1 MARFKLLLLSGFLAG
16 MMLGALVW
24 EAGFG
29 REDGLLRDGRA
40 WTNGIDV
47 PHDGD
52 VTWTGGNGVLRDGGA
67 RTNGNDI
74 LQDGEWAWT
83 GGYGVM
89 HGGNGIRTGGYG
101 VLRGGSG
108 TLAGEHGVPQGGDGT
123 PDSGI
128 QHPWT
133 ASADGG
139 GQAVMAGG
147 GTDRIVPGKPARQDS
162 TDGQREYSDGSRG
175 SEPDEPMVRV
185 YLTGKRRTETVPLEA
200 YVMGVV
206 AAEMPAD
213 FPREA
218 LEAQALAARTYM
230 VRRLI
235 KGDRGGVPEEAAH
248 EADVTDGTVHQRYR
262 PLEEMRRMR
271 EDDPEGW
278 EKVRRAVEATRGKVL
293 AYEGEPIQALYFS
306 TSNGYTEASEE
317 VFPFALP
324 YLRSVESPWDR
335 TGAPRSKETTEMALA
350 DFYRKLGIKA
360 GKGKAP
366 KLRVAAWTQGRRV
379 RTLQAGDLRLAGTEV
394 REKLGLRSTA
404 FSWTI
409 DGDRIAITTRGSGH
423 GVGMSQWGAR
433 FMAEE
438 GYTAEQI
445 VKHYYT
451 GVTVEEVSKL
461 WSPGKGFPSL

>member
-1 MARFKLLLLSGFLAG
+1 MARYRLLLLLGFLAG
-16 MMLGALVW
+16 MALAGLIR
-24 EAGFG
+24 EAGLG
-29 REDGLLRDGRA
+29 REG
-40 WTNGIDV
+40 
-47 PHDGD
+47 
-52 VTWTGGNGVLRDGGA
+52 GVLHGG
-67 RTNGNDI
+67 G
-74 LQDGEWAWT
+74 GAWT
-83 GGYGVM
+83 GGSEDPRGRDGIWAGEYEYGVS
-89 HGGNGIRTGGYG
+89 GDGDDRRTGRYGAVQGGDDTWADGYG
-101 VLRGGSG
+101 VPG
-108 TLAGEHGVPQGGDGT
+108 GGDGA
-123 PDSGI
+123 SGTGI
-128 QHPWT
+128 PLPW
-133 ASADGG
+133 AESADAG
-139 GQAVMAGG
+139 GQAVMGGDRAGRVP
-147 GTDRIVPGKPARQDS
+147 DRHAKPA
-162 TDGQREYSDGSRG
+162 DGTERPREHSAESLGG
-175 SEPDEPMVRV
+175 EPDEPMVRV
-185 YLTGKRRTETVPLEA
+185 YLTEERRTETVPLEA

-206 AAEMPAD
+206 AAEMQAD
-213 FPREA
+213 FPQEA
-218 LEAQALAARTYM
+218 LEAQALAARTYI
-230 VRRLI
+230 VRRLV

-248 EADVTDGTVHQRYR
+248 EADVTDGTIHQRYR
-262 PLEEMRRMR
+262 SLEEMRRMR

-278 EKVRRAVEATRGKVL
+278 EKARRAAEATRGKVL

-335 TGAPRSKETTEMALA
+335 TGAPRSTETTDMALG

-360 GKGKAP
+360 GKGKTP
-366 KLRVAAWTQGRRV
+366 KLKVAEWTQGRRV

-404 FSWTI
+404 FSWKI
-409 DGDRIAITTRGSGH
+409 DGGRIAITTRGSGH

-461 WSPGKGFPSL
+461 WSPGKSFPSL